1 MVLIFFSLFSCLSFI
16 FAAVSSFVHCQWPL
30 SWAPSFISLSRGRG
44 KSPESH
50 SEVCILWPPYM
61 SFIMMMCSN
70 NYLYKTIL
78 LSFLLFSFFFFSFY
92 QNEGVLNSW
101 HILCFSL
108 STIPHGGGAGKG
120 ISQPHNGF
128 TRFTHEWK
136 WIEDW
141 LALICFI

>member
-1 MVLIFFSLFSCLSFI
+1 MFLLFSCLSFI
-16 FAAVSSFVHCQWPL
+16 FAAVSSFVHCLWPL
-30 SWAPSFISLSRGRG
+30 SWAPSFVCLSWGRG

-50 SEVCILWPPYM
+50 SEVCTLWPPYM

-78 LSFLLFSFFFFSFY
+78 LSFLLFSFFYFIRMKECSIHGTFS
-92 QNEGVLNSW
+92 V
-101 HILCFSL
+101 SL
-108 STIPHGGGAGKG
+108 FQQFPTAVELAKVSHKHTT
-120 ISQPHNGF
+120 GF
-128 TRFTHEWK
+128 TRLTHEWK